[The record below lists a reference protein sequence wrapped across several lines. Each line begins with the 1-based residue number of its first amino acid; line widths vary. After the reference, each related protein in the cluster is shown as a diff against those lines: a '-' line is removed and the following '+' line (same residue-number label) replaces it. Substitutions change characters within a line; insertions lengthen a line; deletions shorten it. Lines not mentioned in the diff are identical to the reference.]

1 MRWLVILF
9 SFLVSVWAVAKALD
23 TQKQAKG
30 QKQYYTIQSGDTFE
44 SIADTLGVP
53 VSDLKK
59 WNPKLA
65 KAKSLPRG
73 RQVVYYGSKL
83 KPQSVGSPSNGRLIL
98 GKSLDAD
105 RDKKGVGWVISAE
118 RENVYGTPDTIA
130 YIKYCASA
138 YRSYFA
144 KGKAPPIAIGD
155 ISKKGG
161 GPLPPHKSHQSGRD
175 VDIGFIVKGGQ
186 RSASNGV
193 FVQATTNSLDLP
205 KQWVLTKCF
214 LDLDA
219 TTHIFMEAS
228 IVEALKQYVIKL
240 YKKNT
245 QRLKRY
251 LLYFPGGSK
260 AKIVP
265 DDEHRSH
272 MHVRFACPKN
282 NKRCIP

>member
-1 MRWLVILF
+1 MRWLAILF
-9 SFLVSVWAVAKALD
+9 SFLVSSWALAKAPD
-23 TQKQAKG
+23 TQKQPKG

-44 SIADTLGVP
+44 SIAETLGVP
-53 VSDLKK
+53 ASDLKK
-59 WNPKLA
+59 WNPRFA
-65 KAKSLPRG
+65 KAKSLPKG
-73 RQVVYYGSKL
+73 AKLVYYGRKM
-83 KPQSVGSPSNGRLIL
+83 KPESVGSPSNGRLIM
-98 GKSLDAD
+98 GKSLDPD
-105 RDKKGVGWVISAE
+105 RDKKGVGWVISAQ

-138 YRSYFA
+138 YRSYFP
-144 KGKAPPIAIGD
+144 KGKAQPIVIGD

-175 VDIGFIVKGGQ
+175 VDIGFIVKGAQ
-186 RSASNGV
+186 QAAANGV
-193 FVQATTNSLDLP
+193 FVQATPDSVDLA
-205 KQWVLTKCF
+205 KQWILTKCF

-228 IVEALKQYVIKL
+228 IVEALKQYVMKL
-240 YKKNT
+240 YKKNK
-245 QRLKRY
+245 QMLKKY
-251 LLYFPGGSK
+251 LQYFPGGSK
-260 AKIVP
+260 AKIAP